1 MYLGFY
7 AMINLTILLR
17 DLGIIK
23 KLFVK
28 NFESYFLSFHFYRF
42 EWILNSTE
50 SIHSLRRKM
59 AEYNKFIEFL
69 LFIQQDQ
76 AHVCIDITDHA
87 MNFIKSLSTLPT
99 DKNDIEMKDL
109 LTKYTNDI
117 IMCVYGIKIDFT
129 KDLTN
134 KFYLY
139 SKESLHVR
147 NSHRKIYSSLNFSK
161 ILLNA
166 QYKVSNQL
174 RVEFFFKTL
183 QKSRVIR
190 NMLHVRIW
198 YNEWWISR
206 TKKVNKS

>member
-1 MYLGFY
+1 
-7 AMINLTILLR
+7 
-17 DLGIIK
+17 
-23 KLFVK
+23 
-28 NFESYFLSFHFYRF
+28 
-42 EWILNSTE
+42 
-50 SIHSLRRKM
+50 M

-190 NMLHVRIW
+190 NMLHVRI
-198 YNEWWISR
+198 
-206 TKKVNKS
+206 